1 MKAVRIHS
9 YGTPDVLV
17 YEDAPTP
24 TPDPGQVL
32 IRVHA
37 AGINPVDYK
46 TRAGNGIVGNFS
58 ASPFPLI
65 LGWDV
70 AGVIEASGTSE
81 FPNGTPVYGMIGF
94 PGVGAAYAEYAVA
107 DPHELARMPRNLDFV
122 NAAGLPLAVLTAWQA
137 LFDAGNLQPGQ
148 RILIHA
154 AAGGVGHLAVQL
166 AKWHGAYV
174 IGTASRANEQYLRT
188 LGVDQFIDYTTQR
201 FEAEAGEVDFAL
213 NTVDSEI
220 ATRSLDVVKPGGKLI
235 SITGRPDPSLA
246 AARNIEAQN
255 ILVKGNGQ
263 QLAQI
268 AMLIEQG
275 IIKPM
280 VETTFP
286 LAEAAKAHL
295 LIETGHTR
303 GKIVLTV

>member
-9 YGTPDVLV
+9 FGTPDVLV
-17 YEDAPTP
+17 YEDTPTP
-24 TPDPGQVL
+24 TPGPGQVL
-32 IRVHA
+32 VRVHA

-46 TRAGNGIVGNFS
+46 TRAGSGVAGNFG
-58 ASPFPLI
+58 AQPFPLI

-70 AGVIEASGTSE
+70 AGVVEAHGTSE

-107 DPHELARMPRNLDFV
+107 DPHELARTPHNLDFA

-137 LFDAGNLQPGQ
+137 LFDAGDLQAGQ

-166 AKWHGAYV
+166 AKWRGAYV
-174 IGTASRANEQYLRT
+174 IGTASKANEEYLRA

-201 FEAEAGEVDFAL
+201 FETEAGAVDFAL
-213 NTVDSEI
+213 NTVSVKT
-220 ATRSLDVVKPGGKLI
+220 AVRSLEVLKPGGTLI
-235 SITGRPDPSLA
+235 SITGGADPGLA
-246 AARNIEAQN
+246 AARNMNAQN
-255 ILVKGNGQ
+255 ILVKGNGG

-268 AMLIEQG
+268 AGLIEQG
-275 IIKPM
+275 VIKPT
-280 VETTFP
+280 VETILP

-295 LIETGHTR
+295 LVEAGHTR
-303 GKIVLTV
+303 GKISLTI